1 MSHRVSDL
9 SGRHV
14 QPAPLDR
21 ESSLIK
27 FPSDWRKYAALTEIA
42 DAIIDEPEGLFA
54 GSFTV
59 LARASVAETCTFTP

>member
-9 SGRHV
+9 SVGTFNL
-14 QPAPLDR
+14 LDR
-21 ESSLIK
+21 GSSLIK

-54 GSFTV
+54 GPFTV
-59 LARASVAETCTFTP
+59 LARASVAETCTFTL

>member
-1 MSHRVSDL
+1 MNHRVSDL
-9 SGRHV
+9 SV
-14 QPAPLDR
+14 DMSNLLDR
-21 ESSLIK
+21 ESSLVK

-42 DAIIDEPEGLFA
+42 DAIIDEPERLFA